1 MLELKLMRPARRIEL
16 ALTTTSVQGWKVAAG
31 LVPANK
37 YGMGDVALEA
47 SKVAARAKVVKFM
60 IDNDVFF
67 NGAAEKKTQE
77 SKARMPQ
84 AWSIDNLDLQ
94 TSKNNQM
101 TIKGIA
107 EIMNHKDHQDLYCR
121 VDGQTSTA
129 EQAPLPL
136 AEFHGLDRRRD
147 VGVIMDRLAE
157 IRAQA
162 CLDALLASG
171 VPAVQLYTTYKG
183 RGGRL
188 TVDFIP
194 QAAAAPD
201 GHDEREEVEL
211 MPLPAGIPFQVRH
224 RA

>member
-1 MLELKLMRPARRIEL
+1 MHSE
-16 ALTTTSVQGWKVAAG
+16 T
-31 LVPANK
+31 
-37 YGMGDVALEA
+37 
-47 SKVAARAKVVKFM
+47 
-60 IDNDVFF
+60 
-67 NGAAEKKTQE
+67 GAADT
-77 SKARMPQ
+77 
-84 AWSIDNLDLQ
+84 
-94 TSKNNQM
+94 
-101 TIKGIA
+101 
-107 EIMNHKDHQDLYCR
+107 
-121 VDGQTSTA
+121 
-129 EQAPLPL
+129 APLPL
-136 AEFHGLDRRRD
+136 AEHLRLDY
-147 VGVIMDRLAE
+147 VSGVQQIMDRLAE
-157 IRAQA
+157 SRAQA